1 MEKIT
6 QLFSADNEM
15 IILTL
20 VLLGIITVLFSLNH
34 FLREYWESRRFQF
47 QLTMLV
53 LSLLSCVLVIIVL
66 PINETLRGELLTLF
80 GVLLSASIA
89 FSSTTFIGNI
99 LAGFMLKVIKNI
111 KLGDYI
117 TVNDVTGRTT
127 EMSLLH
133 IEVQTEQ
140 SDLVTIPNT
149 VMVTQPV
156 KVVRS
161 TGTIISVDISLGYD
175 VPRSKISEL
184 LCLAVEDAGLTDSF
198 VQIRELGDFSVTY
211 RAAGRITDT
220 SALLS
225 IKSNLYGAVLDR
237 MHGAKIEIVSPNF
250 MNTRTVQDVQMIP
263 KGQKHSPKENSDGS
277 VEKIIFEKAEK
288 ASAISNIQLEI
299 EKLAAQ
305 LEDKEEPV
313 SDEQKNSAVTKIEQ
327 LKVELKIK
335 EEQIQEDEV
344 KLEDDVEPEDEIK
357 PDDQIKTKDRS

>member
-1 MEKIT
+1 MEQID
-6 QLFSADNEM
+6 QLFSFDNKM
-15 IILTL
+15 LILTF
-20 VLLGIITVLFSLNH
+20 VVLGIITVLFSLNH

-47 QLTMLV
+47 QLTMLI
-53 LSLLSCVLVIIVL
+53 LTLFSCVLVIIVL
-66 PINETLRGELLTLF
+66 PINETLRGQLLTLF
-80 GVLLSASIA
+80 GVLFSASIA

-117 TVNDVTGRTT
+117 TVNEVTGRAT

-133 IEVQTEQ
+133 VEIQTEQ
-140 SDLVTIPNT
+140 SDLVTIPNMI
-149 VMVTQPV
+149 MVTQPV

-161 TGTIISVDISLGYD
+161 TGTIISVDVSLGYD
-175 VPRSKISEL
+175 VSRSKIADL

-211 RAAGRITDT
+211 RAAGRISDT

-263 KGQKHSPKENSDGS
+263 KAQKHTPKENSDGS

-288 ASAISNIQLEI
+288 ASAISNIQTEI

-305 LEDKEEPV
+305 LGDKKEPV
-313 SDEQKNSAVTKIEQ
+313 SEEQKQSAAAKIDQ

-335 EEQIQEDEV
+335 EEQLI
-344 KLEDDVEPEDEIK
+344 EDDENPETYSSSSQS
-357 PDDQIKTKDRS
+357 P

>member
-1 MEKIT
+1 MEQVG
-6 QLFSADNEM
+6 QLFSVNNQM
-15 IILTL
+15 LILTF
-20 VLLGIITVLFSLNH
+20 VILGIITVLFSLNH

-47 QLTMLV
+47 QLTMLLLTLFSFV
-53 LSLLSCVLVIIVL
+53 LIIIVL
-66 PINETLRGELLTLF
+66 PINETLRGQLLTLL

-117 TVNDVTGRTT
+117 TVNDVTGRAT

-133 IEVQTEQ
+133 VEIQTEQ
-140 SDLVTIPNT
+140 SDLVTIPNMI
-149 VMVTQPV
+149 MVTMPV

-161 TGTIISVDISLGYD
+161 TGTIISVDVSLGYD
-175 VPRSKISEL
+175 VSRSKISEL
-184 LCLAVEDAGLTDSF
+184 LCFAVEDAGLSDSF

-211 RAAGRITDT
+211 RAAGRISDT

-237 MHGAKIEIVSPNF
+237 LHGAKIEIVSPNF

-288 ASAISNIQLEI
+288 ASAISNIQTEI

-305 LEDKEEPV
+305 LGDKEKPV
-313 SDEQKNSAVTKIEQ
+313 SGEEKESAVAKIDQ

-335 EEQIQEDEV
+335 EEQLI
-344 KLEDDVEPEDEIK
+344 EDDEKPEPE
-357 PDDQIKTKDRS
+357 QIKKEE